1 MREMLVPALV
11 ALLALT
17 ACGGSSESAS
27 KTDELAPATTAPT
40 TTVPATTVPTTT
52 APTTTALADPG
63 DSEYCRI
70 TLASN
75 ELDDDL
81 ATLGD
86 PAALEAFLVEMN
98 DLLDQATAVA
108 PPEIAA
114 DLLVMNV
121 QLDAVALAAAEGD
134 YAFSALASAILE
146 TETPET
152 EAASAAVDAYDE
164 RVCGAETE
172 TEPDDTDSDDDTNE
186 DTSGAPELTV
196 ESFEVARSSE
206 ATRDQLIQGF
216 TSSKGFTQQQGA
228 CFIDQVSPELFVA
241 LGTDTD
247 PDDEQLI
254 ELLELLEACDIPA
267 TSLSS

>member
-1 MREMLVPALV
+1 MREMLVPVLV

-17 ACGGSSESAS
+17 ACADSPESAS
-27 KTDELAPATTAPT
+27 TTDEVAPTTTAPT
-40 TTVPATTVPTTT
+40 TTAPTTT

-70 TLASN
+70 TLASD

-86 PAALEAFLVEMN
+86 PAALETFLVEMN

-114 DLLVMNV
+114 DLIVMNV

-172 TEPDDTDSDDDTNE
+172 TEPDDTDSDDDNND
-186 DTSGAPELTV
+186 DTDDDPSRAPELTV

-206 ATRDQLIQGF
+206 ATRDQLIEGF